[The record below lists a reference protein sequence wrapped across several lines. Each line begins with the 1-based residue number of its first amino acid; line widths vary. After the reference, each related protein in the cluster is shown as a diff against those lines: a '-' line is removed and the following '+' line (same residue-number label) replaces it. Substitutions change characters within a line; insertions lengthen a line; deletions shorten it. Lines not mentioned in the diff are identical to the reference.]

1 VLTAGLERMAM
12 CRQMRS
18 VQLAA
23 RKYRK
28 AFRALVALK
37 SFGPSRPG
45 DAPRDQY
52 ANDSR
57 NEDTNES
64 TNNAVGPEYRKRYNV
79 DDAATRQVWHSYA
92 SAVAMRSNG
101 MELTGG
107 PLRGA
112 QPPHAGRP
120 R

>member
-64 TNNAVGPEYRKRYNV
+64 TNNAVGPEYRKRHNV
-79 DDAATRQVWHSYA
+79 DDADNQLQRNIGTQRKVPR
-92 SAVAMRSNG
+92 VVVR
-101 MELTGG
+101 
-107 PLRGA
+107 A
-112 QPPHAGRP
+112 QRHPAGRAFVCVGC
-120 R
+120 RHAL